1 MNIIQRK
8 KLSIAFGLVATLT
21 ACGGGHSGSSA
32 SPSSSSSTTPTLS
45 ADQTTFQS
53 FASTPNQAYRTD
65 WDLPASGPTTS
76 GTSYFDD
83 SYSSLT
89 ASPSTGMQK
98 VTNSALASI
107 ANTLPIPAAASLPER
122 YLIAGNI
129 VVDSAPTY
137 ITNISYQGTGV
148 RADTLAVDG
157 VTTVDSTLRSNISI
171 VPLSGTVA
179 SAPTD
184 FVQWFNFLYFNTALL
199 NTTTTWTA
207 GAAYMKYTETEI
219 GDKYTVED
227 YSAATSGNSP
237 VPVATG
243 TTLAALMTAGGIKS
257 GSDGTTYTL
266 SNGTVSTIN
275 GVTTY
280 VASAVRP
287 NRTTPTYHT
296 YYDLNGNV
304 YTGNLVKDGT
314 VIGGDAYPVAAAG
327 TTPGFTLNY
336 SQNFQIRLNAAAITS
351 LKAAVTF

>member
-1 MNIIQRK
+1 MNIMQRK
-8 KLSIAFGLVATLT
+8 KLSVVFGLVAALT
-21 ACGGGHSGSSA
+21 ACGGGHSGS
-32 SPSSSSSTTPTLS
+32 SSSSSTTPTLS

-53 FASTPNQAYRTD
+53 FELTPNQAYRTD
-65 WDLPASGPTTS
+65 WDLPASGATVS

-83 SYSSLT
+83 SYGSLA
-89 ASPSTGMQK
+89 ASPSTGTQK

-122 YLIAGNI
+122 YLINGSI
-129 VVDSAPTY
+129 LIGSGPGY
-137 ITNISYQGTGV
+137 ITNISFQGTGV

-157 VTTVDSTLRSNISI
+157 ATTVDSTLRSNIS
-171 VPLSGTVA
+171 VVSLSGTVA

-184 FVQWFNFLYFNTALL
+184 LVEWFNFLYFNTALL

-219 GDKYTVED
+219 GDTYTVED
-227 YSAATSGNSP
+227 YTGSTTGNTP

-243 TTLAALMTAGGIKS
+243 TTIAALMTAGGIKS

-266 SNGTVSTIN
+266 SNGAVSTIN

-280 VASAVRP
+280 VAAAVRP
-287 NRTTPTYHT
+287 NRTTATYHT

-304 YTGNLVKDGT
+304 YSGNLVKDGT
-314 VIGGDAYPVAAAG
+314 VLGGDAYPVAAAG
-327 TTPGFTLNY
+327 TTAGYTLNY
-336 SQNFQIRLNAAAITS
+336 SQNIQIRLNAAAITS